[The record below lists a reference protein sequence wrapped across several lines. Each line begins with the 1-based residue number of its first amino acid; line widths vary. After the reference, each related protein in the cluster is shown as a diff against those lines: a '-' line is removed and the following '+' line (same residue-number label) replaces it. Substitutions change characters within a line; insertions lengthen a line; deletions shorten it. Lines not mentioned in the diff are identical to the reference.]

1 MLLIFDSL
9 GQIGFHPLSDRW
21 LSVLTEHNIPAATH
35 WENNQVYYTKGED
48 LVPHTRFAINYRAFY
63 YAHCSMCGCWLSTDT
78 KKNPDL
84 IQLATHNFMAKSST
98 HNVECALWGNE
109 EEYCSTSIHKTVV
122 KFLVCCYAAAV
133 A

>member
-48 LVPHTRFAINYRAFY
+48 LVPHTRFAINYIGRAFY
-63 YAHCSMCGCWLSTDT
+63 YAH
-78 KKNPDL
+78 
-84 IQLATHNFMAKSST
+84 
-98 HNVECALWGNE
+98 
-109 EEYCSTSIHKTVV
+109 
-122 KFLVCCYAAAV
+122 
-133 A
+133 